1 MRALPLIKQSLLLI
15 GLSLPAML
23 VQAKRSNHHHTA
35 TKFVAPRT
43 ARAITAEAASAELK
57 MVVLQ
62 ADNLY
67 DRMGL
72 EEKGL
77 SEEAFEYAWRGYHN
91 LLKKGLIK
99 RKSVLSICD
108 FSQSS
113 CSKRMYVIDVR
124 RKKLLYRTY
133 VAHGKNSGD
142 EYASSFSNEPE
153 SFKSSLGFYVTRKT
167 YFGRNGLSL
176 RIEGVDTG
184 FNDLAGKRNIVLHG
198 SGYVGDKY
206 LQNNGIT
213 GTSLGCPAIPAI

>member
-1 MRALPLIKQSLLLI
+1 MRTSPLIKQSLLLI
-15 GLSLPAML
+15 GLSLSAML
-23 VQAKRSNHHHTA
+23 VQAKRSFHHHA
-35 TKFVAPRT
+35 GTKFVAPRT

-57 MVVLQ
+57 MVVLE

-99 RKSVLSICD
+99 KKSVLSICD

-124 RKKLLYRTY
+124 RRKLLYRTY
-133 VAHGKNSGD
+133 VAHGRNSGD
-142 EYASSFSNEPE
+142 EYASSFSN
-153 SFKSSLGFYVTRKT
+153 
-167 YFGRNGLSL
+167 
-176 RIEGVDTG
+176 
-184 FNDLAGKRNIVLHG
+184 
-198 SGYVGDKY
+198 
-206 LQNNGIT
+206 
-213 GTSLGCPAIPAI
+213 